1 MRWSCLAV
9 FLLLAGAQ
17 WSPAQDLRAANPPS
31 PSAAVAPAKDVAPLT
46 PESRA
51 DIFMA
56 RKMYRE
62 AIDLYKSV
70 QPPSAVILNK
80 TGIAYHQMGELETA
94 KKFYEKA
101 IKADRSYPEAVNN
114 LGTIYY
120 AQKSY
125 RRAITQYKRALKLS
139 PESASMYSNLGTAWF
154 ARKKYADA
162 ATCYE
167 QALALDPMV
176 FERRSSQGSLLQERN
191 VEERAKFHY
200 YLSKTYA
207 KKGMVDLAIQ
217 SMRKSIENGFK
228 EREKFLKEDDFASIR
243 THPDFEIL
251 MKMESRVL

>member
-1 MRWSCLAV
+1 MSWSCLAV
-9 FLLLAGAQ
+9 FLLLAGMK

-31 PSAAVAPAKDVAPLT
+31 TPPAASTAKEAAPLSA
-46 PESRA
+46 ESRA

-62 AIDLYKSV
+62 AIEVYKSV
-70 QPPSAVILNK
+70 KPANAVILNK

-94 KKFYEKA
+94 KKFYDRA

-139 PESASMYSNLGTAWF
+139 PESASMHSNLGTAWF
-154 ARKKYADA
+154 ARKKYGEA
-162 ATCYE
+162 AACYE
-167 QALALDPMV
+167 QALALDPLV

-207 KKGMVDLAIQ
+207 RKGMVDLAIQ
-217 SMRKSIENGFK
+217 SMRRSIESGFK
-228 EREKFLKEDDFASIR
+228 ERERFVKEDDFASIR
-243 THPDFEIL
+243 THPDFDIL

>member
-1 MRWSCLAV
+1 MRWNCLAV
-9 FLLLAGAQ
+9 MMVSAGVATLAG
-17 WSPAQDLRAANPPS
+17 QDLRASNPPAGVPAVPAAKQS
-31 PSAAVAPAKDVAPLT
+31 GPLSAEHKG
-46 PESRA
+46 

-62 AIDLYKSV
+62 AVESYRDAETQS
-70 QPPSAVILNK
+70 PVILNK

-94 KKFYEKA
+94 KKFYERA
-101 IKADRSYPEAVNN
+101 VRADRNYPEAVNN

-154 ARKKYADA
+154 ARKKYAEA
-162 ATCYE
+162 AECYDK
-167 QALALDPMV
+167 ALSLDPMV
-176 FERRSSQGSLLQERN
+176 FERRSTQGSLLQERN

-217 SMRKSIENGFK
+217 NMRKAIESGFK
-228 EREKFLKEDDFASIR
+228 ERERFVKEDDFASIR